1 MPVVKETF
9 YGHVRRTAFNLW
21 RGPDYVENSEMED
34 VANFLGGVRVLR
46 LAIRKGET
54 AKPLIEAR
62 SVYANLNPNEPQDAV
77 LRSMYWD
84 NTAIR
89 HTTHSTPL
97 DTPFTISAKF
107 VRLPLASLLQWIHS
121 LENIPTTIQTTSQE
135 DYTLPICTL
144 EVATSGILSVFEKTW
159 QVVEGENAELNRV
172 WQDIWRQM
180 EQVLQTSPSLTDI
193 KESFHCIEV
202 KPDVYD
208 LQAYQPTLNV
218 L

>member
-1 MPVVKETF
+1 MPIVKETF

-34 VANFLGGVRVLR
+34 VTDFLGGVLVLR

-54 AKPLIEAR
+54 AKPMIESR
-62 SVYANLNPNEPQDAV
+62 SVYAYLNPNEPQDAV

-89 HTTHSTPL
+89 HTTHNTSL
-97 DTPFTISAKF
+97 DTPFAIAAKF
-107 VRLPLASLLQWIHS
+107 VRLPLTSLQQWIHS
-121 LENIPTTIQTTSQE
+121 LENIATTVQTTSQE
-135 DYTLPICTL
+135 NHILPICTL
-144 EVATSGILSVFEKTW
+144 RVATSGVSSVFEKTW
-159 QVVEGENAELNRV
+159 QVVEGENVELNRA
-172 WQDIWRQM
+172 WQAIWRQM

-193 KESFHCIEV
+193 KESFHCVEV

-218 L
+218 P